1 MSSQAVTASV
11 QPSSPRSQAAQGAR
25 LALALLLF
33 INLFNYI
40 DRFILAAVLPKIGD
54 SFFTAD
60 EKWKEAKLGA
70 LSTAFM
76 ISYMLFA
83 PIFGVLADRMSR
95 WVLIAIGV
103 AVWSLASG
111 ASGLATG
118 FVMLLLTR
126 ILVGVGEAVY
136 GPAAPALISDI
147 YPVSRR
153 GSVLAWFYAAIP
165 VGAALGF
172 MLGGMTLGWTERLW
186 GAPDWRWAFY
196 LVVPP
201 GLAFAAF
208 CMFMREP
215 PRGKSDEPTE
225 SVALA
230 AAGPASGTG
239 SGPSRSIT
247 STPGLDSSAPTNSD
261 VERRHASL
269 ADYAIILRTPSYI
282 YATLGYTAMCFVQ
295 GGVGFWTPF
304 YVHSNRGQPD
314 LEKVNSIFGAIL
326 VVGGLLSTLL
336 GGWVGDRLR
345 NRLPGSYLLVS
356 GWGSLLAFPLLV
368 AFLFVD
374 FPYAWILIFLVI
386 FWMFFNTGP
395 VNTVL
400 ANVVHPSVRA
410 SGFALNILVIH
421 LFGDAVSPTIMG
433 YLAGLGRNLVADGA
447 VSGPVAD
454 FVSRRDGMD
463 FSIGVTSLFL
473 LLAGV
478 LWVWGA
484 RHLERDTALA
494 PKRIAPAPLPDA
506 TRDLVTTGRNRVA
519 GADGRA

>member
-1 MSSQAVTASV
+1 MSSQGISASLPPASERSEAV
-11 QPSSPRSQAAQGAR
+11 RGAR
-25 LALALLLF
+25 LALALLLL

-40 DRFILAAVLPKIGD
+40 DRFVLAAVVPKIREE
-54 SFFTAD
+54 FFPQEDNWA
-60 EKWKEAKLGA
+60 EAKIGA

-76 ISYMLFA
+76 VSYMLFA

-95 WVLIAIGV
+95 WWLIGIGV

-118 FVMLLLTR
+118 FLMLLFTR
-126 ILVGVGEAVY
+126 IIVGVGEAVY
-136 GPAAPALISDI
+136 GPAAPALISDL

-172 MLGGMTLGWTERLW
+172 MLGGMSLGWTERLL
-186 GAPDWRWAFY
+186 GAPNWRWAFY
-196 LVVPP
+196 LVVAP
-201 GLAFAAF
+201 GLLFAVS
-208 CMFMREP
+208 CLFMREP
-215 PRGKSDEPTE
+215 PRGQSD
-225 SVALA
+225 A
-230 AAGPASGTG
+230 
-239 SGPSRSIT
+239 I
-247 STPGLDSSAPTNSD
+247 SAPQ
-261 VERRHASL
+261 HATW
-269 ADYAIILRTPSYI
+269 ADYGIILRTPSYV

-295 GGVGFWTPF
+295 GGVGFWTPT
-304 YVHSNRGQPD
+304 YVHTNRGHPN
-314 LEKVNSIFGAIL
+314 LEQVNSIFGAIL
-326 VVGGLLSTLL
+326 VIGGLLSTLL

-356 GWGSLLAFPLLV
+356 GWGSLLAFPLLL

-374 FPYAWILIFLVI
+374 FPYAWVLIFLVI

-395 VNTVL
+395 INTVL

-433 YLAGLGRNLVADGA
+433 YLAGLARRLVADGV
-447 VSGPVAD
+447 VSGPLAELL
-454 FVSRRDGMD
+454 SRRDGMD

-478 LWVWGA
+478 LWLRGA

-494 PKRIAPAPLPDA
+494 PQRIAHGHAPEPHSN
-506 TRDLVTTGRNRVA
+506 LVNA
-519 GADGRA
+519 AD